1 MPTYTSTVPEI
12 FTNPPEKSISQGKK
26 SGQLTDELVKQ
37 YFDQVTPV
45 VSFVVP
51 LSTICFSVTLSLL
64 ISSSEALEV
73 NFPRT
78 YAQGTS
84 NIVTISPAAD
94 LSFIYIPHPNSVARE

>member
-37 YFDQVTPV
+37 YFDQVTPA

-51 LSTICFSVTLSLL
+51 LSTVCFSVTLSLL
-64 ISSSEALEV
+64 ILPQRPWKS
-73 NFPRT
+73 
-78 YAQGTS
+78 
-84 NIVTISPAAD
+84 ISPGH
-94 LSFIYIPHPNSVARE
+94 LPRGLQI